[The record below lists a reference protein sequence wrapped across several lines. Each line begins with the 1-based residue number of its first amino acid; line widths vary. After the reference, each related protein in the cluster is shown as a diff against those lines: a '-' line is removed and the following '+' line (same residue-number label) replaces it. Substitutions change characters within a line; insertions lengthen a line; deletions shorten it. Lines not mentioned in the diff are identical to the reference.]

1 MDGIESNIDKAETR
15 KTEIETQMT
24 SEDFFKTS
32 DHLKLTE
39 EHKILANSL
48 EKHYSEWSE
57 ISDEIDGITKE
68 HDDIINNI

>member
-1 MDGIESNIDKAETR
+1 
-15 KTEIETQMT
+15 MT

-57 ISDEIDGITKE
+57 ISDEIDEITKE
-68 HDDIINNI
+68 YDDIINNI